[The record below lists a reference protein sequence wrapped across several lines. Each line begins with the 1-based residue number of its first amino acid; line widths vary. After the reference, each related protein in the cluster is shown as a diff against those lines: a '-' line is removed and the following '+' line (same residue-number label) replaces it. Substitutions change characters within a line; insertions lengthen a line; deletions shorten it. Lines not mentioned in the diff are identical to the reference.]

1 MNTSTFPPEMECPND
16 TNATIPPNSSCGE
29 PGPIQYPS
37 TALSAFGAIMVTTYG
52 LMCIVGLVGNGL
64 VIFVILRYT
73 KMKTVTNMYILNL
86 SIADFLFM
94 NGLPLIMTTVITK
107 HWVSM
112 KYVANCSIQI
122 RGFYNLRVVSYDL
135 QVHRS

>member
-1 MNTSTFPPEMECPND
+1 MNTTSLPPEMECPND
-16 TNATIPPNSSCGE
+16 TNATVPPNSSCGE
-29 PGPIQYPS
+29 PGGPFQYPS

-112 KYVANCSIQI
+112 LMPIQLI
-122 RGFYNLRVVSYDL
+122 E
-135 QVHRS
+135 